1 MEHDIKKSSDLA
13 PAASPRSAFDCILAG
28 LTRECK
34 PQSPSRP
41 ISRQHEALGG
51 PDLVKA
57 SISPQAFV
65 ILLGLE
71 LAWIAIMRCNLSVM
85 IGSANDL
92 DRLVC

>member
-1 MEHDIKKSSDLA
+1 MRHWE
-13 PAASPRSAFDCILAG
+13 
-28 LTRECK
+28 
-34 PQSPSRP
+34 
-41 ISRQHEALGG
+41 G